1 MDLNVYLLEW
11 WAKERMGE
19 VRAAAVRERLVE
31 SLRQRPPLRVV
42 LGLALISLGRRLR
55 GSRASAAD
63 EERLAARCLG

>member
-19 VRAAAVRERLVE
+19 VRAAAVRDRLVA

-42 LGLALISLGRRLR
+42 LGLALISLGRRLQ

-63 EERLAARCLG
+63 ALAT